1 MEGSSALRSGG
12 WASWSPLWLC
22 GPQLS
27 GSTVGIVGL
36 GNIGQAVM
44 ARLKPFGVSRFVYTG
59 RNKKDDVLE
68 DGAQFVSFE
77 DLIQMSDFVI
87 VTCSYTPDLH
97 KKFNKDVFKMMKK
110 TSILINTSRGGII
123 DQEDLV
129 EALEQKE
136 IFAAG
141 LDVMTPEPLPTD
153 HPLTK
158 LDNCVL
164 VPHLGSA
171 TIQTRSVMTVT
182 TVNNILAGLG
192 LTDEDM
198 PARLC

>member
-68 DGAQFVSFE
+68 DGAEFVSFE

-97 KKFNKDVFKMMKK
+97 KKFNKARMN
-110 TSILINTSRGGII
+110 IY
-123 DQEDLV
+123 
-129 EALEQKE
+129 
-136 IFAAG
+136 
-141 LDVMTPEPLPTD
+141 
-153 HPLTK
+153 
-158 LDNCVL
+158 
-164 VPHLGSA
+164 
-171 TIQTRSVMTVT
+171 TIMSHNLCHI
-182 TVNNILAGLG
+182 VNN
-192 LTDEDM
+192 T
-198 PARLC
+198 